1 MKANYANALCHLGFA
16 CTKCGA
22 CCKSI
27 AKIAELKEFDKG
39 DGVCSWLNLDT
50 NECQIYAQ
58 RPVVCR
64 VDEMFER
71 YFSSIYSKRKF
82 YALNAKACNLLQEK
96 CGIDE
101 RFRMKI

>member
-1 MKANYANALCHLGFA
+1 MSFA

-82 YALNAKACNLLQEK
+82 YALNAKACNLLQKK
-96 CGIDE
+96 CGVDE